1 MLFPSWGAP
10 HQASSMI
17 PLQAGV
23 ISWGGLAYSLVAGLR
38 VQASL
43 ASRVQGSRV
52 HGSELRGPGISSSP
66 VTFTP
71 SPRVADVAGSRFGSR
86 GLGASGAP
94 NSSDWDKS
102 TVLCL
107 QRCVGS
113 PYTGAAVARSGP
125 RDTSVELP
133 RLGSGG
139 AVRSVSIHQALTQR
153 CPCAALVRA
162 RVSQPCAPARTACT
176 GRFLSSSRSVLA
188 ALAFSGV
195 WPATWWVCMACGE
208 GPSGW

>member
-176 GRFLSSSRSVLA
+176 GRFLSSHPSIPPSRPGGRAVIGCSSKA
-188 ALAFSGV
+188 ALRGTGGV
-195 WPATWWVCMACGE
+195 F
-208 GPSGW
+208 